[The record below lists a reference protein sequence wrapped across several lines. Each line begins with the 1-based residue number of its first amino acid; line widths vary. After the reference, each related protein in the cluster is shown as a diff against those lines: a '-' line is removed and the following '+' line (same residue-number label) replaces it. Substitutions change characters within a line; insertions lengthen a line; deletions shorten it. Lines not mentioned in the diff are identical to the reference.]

1 VAPGNKLLTA
11 IFRQHRFY
19 YFFFNMDKTDF
30 VTWLQGY
37 ILGITGIELNSDQAE
52 VIAAVAGSYGVP
64 RQSPDN
70 KKLQVFHNSLQNI
83 VNPILSQREEVLQA
97 FIAKYGFDP
106 DQAIQIE
113 QRQPDGTTTWRI
125 VRVGNPLGPTGMSGQ
140 IGSIGTIH
148 NSGYPPIIAT
158 N

>member
-1 VAPGNKLLTA
+1 MQS
-11 IFRQHRFY
+11 R
-19 YFFFNMDKTDF
+19 DF
-30 VTWLQGY
+30 CHWLRGY

-64 RQSPDN
+64 KQSPDN

-97 FIAKYGFDP
+97 FIAKHGFDP

-113 QRQPDGTTTWRI
+113 QRQLDGTTTWRVVKGTTYI
-125 VRVGNPLGPTGMSGQ
+125 NYWPQLGGPTPLGPVGMTGQ
-140 IGSIGTIH
+140 IE
-148 NSGYPPIIAT
+148 A
-158 N
+158 

>member
-1 VAPGNKLLTA
+1 MN
-11 IFRQHRFY
+11 
-19 YFFFNMDKTDF
+19 KTDF

-37 ILGITGIELNSDQAE
+37 ILGITGTELNSDQAE
-52 VIAAVAGSYGVP
+52 VIAAVAGSYEVP

-70 KKLQVFHNSLQNI
+70 KELQVFHNSSQNM

-113 QRQPDGTTTWRI
+113 QRQPDGTTTWRV
-125 VRVGNPLGPTGMSGQ
+125 VRGSSSLGPIGMSGQ

>member
-1 VAPGNKLLTA
+1 MQS
-11 IFRQHRFY
+11 R
-19 YFFFNMDKTDF
+19 DF
-30 VTWLQGY
+30 CHWLQGY
-37 ILGITGIELNSDQAE
+37 ILGITGIELNSGQAE
-52 VIAAVAGSYGVP
+52 AIAAVAGSYEVP
-64 RQSPDN
+64 RQSPNN
-70 KKLQVFHNSLQNI
+70 KKLQVFHNSSQNI

-125 VRVGNPLGPTGMSGQ
+125 VRGSSSLGLTGMSGQ

-148 NSGYPPIIAT
+148 NSGYPR
-158 N
+158 

>member
-1 VAPGNKLLTA
+1 MN
-11 IFRQHRFY
+11 
-19 YFFFNMDKTDF
+19 KTDF

-37 ILGITGIELNSDQAE
+37 ILGVTGTKLNSDQAE
-52 VIAAVAGSYGVP
+52 VIAAVSGLYGAP
-64 RQSPDN
+64 KQNPNN

-97 FIAKYGFDP
+97 FIAKHGFDP

-125 VRVGNPLGPTGMSGQ
+125 VRVGNPLGP
-140 IGSIGTIH
+140 IGKGGH
-148 NSGYPPIIAT
+148 VGP
-158 N
+158 

>member
-1 VAPGNKLLTA
+1 MN
-11 IFRQHRFY
+11 
-19 YFFFNMDKTDF
+19 KTDF

-37 ILGITGIELNSDQAE
+37 ILGVTGTELNSDQTE
-52 VIAAVAGSYGVP
+52 VIAAVAGSYEVP

-70 KKLQVFHNSLQNI
+70 KGLQVFHNSSQNM

-125 VRVGNPLGPTGMSGQ
+125 VRVGNPLGP
-140 IGSIGTIH
+140 IGKEGH
-148 NSGYPPIIAT
+148 VGPPGVSQSPLSVIAT